1 MAQAKI
7 HMSTDKSKESWMDRT
22 IGGRGGVVAHYLLPV
37 LSDATHFFFPSLSQH
52 QLNIIAF
59 VYITDWLYNIT
70 NKARSE
76 RNIAFYMYIK
86 NRLSNVI
93 LSKPIKTYL
102 LQDLQSKKYLFN
114 QYNTALKLSS
124 Y

>member
-1 MAQAKI
+1 MLCTI
-7 HMSTDKSKESWMDRT
+7 CLNTDQPDSILIE
-22 IGGRGGVVAHYLLPV
+22 I
-37 LSDATHFFFPSLSQH
+37 QH
-52 QLNIIAF
+52 CKHIFHLTCLAIWCNKNYTCPNCRQF